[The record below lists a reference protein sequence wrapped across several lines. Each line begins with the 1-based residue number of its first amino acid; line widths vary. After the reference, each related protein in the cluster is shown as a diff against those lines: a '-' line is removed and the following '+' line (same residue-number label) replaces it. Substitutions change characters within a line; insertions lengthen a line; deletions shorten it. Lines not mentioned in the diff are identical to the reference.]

1 MSEHLWALVLA
12 AGEGS
17 RIRHL
22 TTDAQGRSVPK
33 QYASLDGEASMLRQT
48 LDRATRIVPRERV
61 AVVVARQHQDFWT
74 RELAD
79 LPPWNVIVQPRN
91 RGTGLG
97 LLLGLLHTQLRS
109 PRCGVLVLPSDHHVA
124 DESALRE
131 DLLRAVEHAG
141 RPEGRPT
148 LLGVTPERAEGGLG
162 WILTKM
168 EAGSHTRNVVGFVEK
183 PASAVARR
191 LASGGALIN
200 SMILAADGRALLD
213 LFQDAAPRTLELLRE
228 HLAASEGR
236 TDALDALYED
246 LPTCDFSRDILERVA
261 DRLAVAPARACGWMD
276 IGTPDRL
283 GRVLHLHPPSACVA

>member
-1 MSEHLWALVLA
+1 MSDRLWVLVLA

-22 TTDAQGRSVPK
+22 TTDSNGRSVPK

-74 RELAD
+74 QELAD

-141 RPEGRPT
+141 QPEGRPT

-162 WILTKM
+162 WILTRR

-183 PASAVARR
+183 PAPAVARR
-191 LASGGALIN
+191 LASDGALIN

-213 LFQDAAPRTLELLRE
+213 LFQDAAPRTLDLLRE
-228 HLAASEGR
+228 HLTASEGR
-236 TDALDALYED
+236 TDALDTLYED

-283 GRVLHLHPPSACVA
+283 NRVLHPQPASACVA